1 MLIEHHFILKPK
13 NNLILTLTVIQ
24 ETIYSPQHSL
34 SNRILHDQ
42 GTRRFAIERIYL
54 HAYFCAVIVIMD
66 LKLLNTNVKTYE
78 SYMAL
83 KLTPGVQNL

>member
-1 MLIEHHFILKPK
+1 M
-13 NNLILTLTVIQ
+13 
-24 ETIYSPQHSL
+24 
-34 SNRILHDQ
+34 
-42 GTRRFAIERIYL
+42 ERIYL
-54 HAYFCAVIVIMD
+54 RAYFCAVIVIMD